1 MAVQNTRAQVIKK
14 LNAKKG
20 KIKEVTSQVATRS
33 FLSDAEVME
42 LLELEEE
49 VKSLFVAKLTR
60 CVDGNDKNGVPY
72 IILNFVITDG
82 EHRGVSLSK
91 YLTLD
96 FDDQKRLE
104 RELKTLCMFLQNLG
118 KDTTEWDD
126 DIAERI
132 YEACDELTA
141 EKPSCRL
148 ALSKYV
154 SDQGKE
160 FMNMNVVGL
169 ISATTDDEEES
180 EDEPEEEKPV
190 AKAKAGK
197 AVAKPKAVS
206 KKAKPEPEVEEE
218 SDDEE
223 SDDTDYSEWIGY
235 ECSFVA
241 DEETGETVEGS
252 TTSYDFDSNL
262 FTVEDAHGDQYEVYP
277 DDLTWAE

>member
-20 KIKEVTSQVATRS
+20 KIKEVTSQVMTRS

-42 LLELEEE
+42 LLQLEEE

-60 CVDGNDKNGVPY
+60 CTDGNDKNGIPY
-72 IILNFVITDG
+72 IILNFVITEG

-96 FDDQKRLE
+96 MDDQKRLE

-118 KDTTEWDD
+118 KDTTEWED
-126 DIAERI
+126 DIVEKI

-148 ALSKYV
+148 SLSKYV
-154 SDQGKE
+154 HTNDTE
-160 FMNMNVVGL
+160 YLNMNVVGL
-169 ISATTDDEEES
+169 ISATTEEDS
-180 EDEPEEEKPV
+180 EDEPKEDKPV
-190 AKAKAGK
+190 AKSKAGK
-197 AVAKPKAVS
+197 AVAKPKAAS
-206 KKAKPEPEVEEE
+206 KKAEPEPEVEED
-218 SDDEE
+218 DDEPA
-223 SDDTDYSEWIGY
+223 DDTDYSEWVGY

-241 DEETGETVEGS
+241 DEDTGEIVEGS
-252 TTSYDFDSNL
+252 TTNYDADSNL
-262 FTVEDAHGDQYEVYP
+262 FTVEDANGDQYEIYP